1 MSGTSNFAPFTSGCG
16 KCYSSTDYYK
26 VNQNGGVGNYSDD
39 GLIPQSNGKN
49 MYKVTDFNVPMD
61 KLVKDNYGIEYA
73 TAFGGKKKK
82 VSSSKKSKKTLK
94 KKASSSKKSM
104 KGGMESSGAT
114 PMDQRFYNAD
124 LKYDSYPSDSGNG
137 VMSAYGPIEVG
148 NVGTGMLAPFTAS
161 TSSSA
166 NPNTMMKTGG
176 KKKSTKKIIK
186 SKSSKVMKKKS
197 KKSMK
202 GGNDLVHS
210 EQHDVQGNDMN
221 TKMLAPYDM
230 KGGKSKKVTVKK
242 SSKKVSGKK
251 TVKKSKSMKGGND
264 LVHSE
269 QHDVQGNDMNTKMLA
284 PYDMK
289 GGKSKK
295 VTVKKSS
302 KKVSGKKTVKKSKS
316 MKGGN
321 DLVHSEQHDV
331 QGNDMNTKML
341 APYDMKGGK
350 SKKVTV
356 KKSSKKV
363 SGKKTVKK
371 SKSMK
376 GGNDLVHSE
385 QHDVQGNDMNTK
397 MLAPYDMKG
406 GKSKKV
412 TVKKSSKKVSG
423 KKTVKKSKSMKGG
436 MESSGATPM
445 DQRFYNADLKYDNYP
460 SDSGNGVMSA
470 YGPIEVGNVGTGMLA
485 PFNASTSSTAN
496 PNTMMKT
503 GGKKKTTK
511 KSASKKSKKLIK
523 KGGDGIPYISDSG
536 VTRVQNA
543 LDDAVSGF
551 SNFMQELD
559 RDYLNSVNHLKG
571 MKIGNQRLIKGGK
584 KKVKKVDKKSKKTK
598 KSKKLRGGFDGSDWS
613 TTLASRGPANA
624 PDSYWGVDGEKWFR
638 QFNKTGEYIPN
649 SQLPYAATPELAGN
663 NESNV
668 VTGYDERIIN
678 NGVSNNF

>member
-1 MSGTSNFAPFTSGCG
+1 
-16 KCYSSTDYYK
+16 
-26 VNQNGGVGNYSDD
+26 
-39 GLIPQSNGKN
+39 
-49 MYKVTDFNVPMD
+49 
-61 KLVKDNYGIEYA
+61 
-73 TAFGGKKKK
+73 
-82 VSSSKKSKKTLK
+82 
-94 KKASSSKKSM
+94 
-104 KGGMESSGAT
+104 
-114 PMDQRFYNAD
+114 
-124 LKYDSYPSDSGNG
+124 
-137 VMSAYGPIEVG
+137 
-148 NVGTGMLAPFTAS
+148 
-161 TSSSA
+161 
-166 NPNTMMKTGG
+166 
-176 KKKSTKKIIK
+176 
-186 SKSSKVMKKKS
+186 
-197 KKSMK
+197 
-202 GGNDLVHS
+202 
-210 EQHDVQGNDMN
+210 
-221 TKMLAPYDM
+221 
-230 KGGKSKKVTVKK
+230 
-242 SSKKVSGKK
+242 
-251 TVKKSKSMKGGND
+251 
-264 LVHSE
+264 
-269 QHDVQGNDMNTKMLA
+269 
-284 PYDMK
+284 
-289 GGKSKK
+289 
-295 VTVKKSS
+295 
-302 KKVSGKKTVKKSKS
+302 
-316 MKGGN
+316 
-321 DLVHSEQHDV
+321 
-331 QGNDMNTKML
+331 
-341 APYDMKGGK
+341 
-350 SKKVTV
+350 
-356 KKSSKKV
+356 
-363 SGKKTVKK
+363 
-371 SKSMK
+371 MK